1 MLRLTVA
8 VFATFAGIS
17 EAACADD
24 GERSRVTTAAAY
36 LAVCPLLTPAPEFA
50 SAAARVVNKSSES
63 DLVDERW
70 DKISALKNRAL
81 NDLCGEAMRLYGEN
95 GSNGSNWL
103 IKKGIVGVSFEEIV
117 AAGDDGLPNSTER
130 QVVSNYVSVA
140 QANRCPGYQTAA
152 AIHIYL
158 AKYGI
163 NVRDLEDG
171 GRLQFVYASER
182 LRFLEWFDRNP
193 SSVEG
198 EVNTG
203 AWAAFCLAQIAKFG
217 PDGTIYPNAL
227 VEK

>member
-1 MLRLTVA
+1 MLRLIIA
-8 VFATFAGIS
+8 LLATFASIS
-17 EAACADD
+17 EAAWADD
-24 GERSRVTTAAAY
+24 SERNRVTTAAAY
-36 LAVCPLLTPAPEFA
+36 LAVCPLLTPGREFA
-50 SAAARVVNKSSES
+50 SAAARVVINSPES
-63 DLVDERW
+63 DLVNERW
-70 DKISALKNRAL
+70 DKISALKNRTL

-95 GSNGSNWL
+95 GSNGANWL
-103 IKKGIVGVSFEEIV
+103 IKKGMVGVSFEEIV
-117 AAGDDGLPNSTER
+117 AAGDEDLPNSTER
-130 QVVSNYVSVA
+130 QVVSNYVGVA
-140 QANRCPGYQTAA
+140 QANRCAGYKTAA

-163 NVRDLEDG
+163 NVRDLEEG

-198 EVNTG
+198 KVSTG

-227 VEK
+227 IEK